1 MSIIAE
7 LNKNKTVVGSVS
19 QGNQVQ
25 TLLSKTAIVQGSF
38 EGANQVT
45 ATKLGIV
52 SVHKLSQLTDVDLA
66 GLVDG
71 SLIEYDLESN
81 TFKAVSSLNGG
92 SF

>member
-25 TLLSKTAIVQGSF
+25 TLLSKTATVQGSF
-38 EGANQVT
+38 VGANQVT
-45 ATKLGIV
+45 ATKLGVV
-52 SVHKLSQLTDVDLA
+52 SVHKLSQLTDVDLT

>member
-1 MSIIAE
+1 MSIITE
-7 LNKNKTVVGSVS
+7 LNKSKTVVGSVS

-25 TLLSKTAIVQGSF
+25 TMLSKAATIQGSF
-38 EGANQVT
+38 TGANQVS
-45 ATKLGIV
+45 ATKLGVV
-52 SVHKLSQLTDVDLA
+52 SVHKLSQLTDVDLT
-66 GLVDG
+66 GLIDG